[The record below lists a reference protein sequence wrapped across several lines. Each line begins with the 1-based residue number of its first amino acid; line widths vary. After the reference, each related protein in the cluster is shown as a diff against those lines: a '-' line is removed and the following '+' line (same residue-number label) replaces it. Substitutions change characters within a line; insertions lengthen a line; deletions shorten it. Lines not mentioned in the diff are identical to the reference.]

1 MDLILSFDDTGSMSS
16 IRHEVRRNLQDL
28 ATTLFNVI
36 PDIRIGVVIHND
48 YCDGAYCLKYQD
60 LTPEKEKVIAFIN
73 TPAHSGGEGPYACY
87 ENVLEHLNTKF
98 SWESDQKVL
107 VLIGD
112 EPPHAM
118 GWSTYRRDTG
128 QKTLPSQ
135 IDWKKELVKLKT
147 NNVVIYSIQCLSKK
161 YASFFYRE
169 LSGATGGKHLTLA
182 QFSHTPEYITAIA
195 YSRANRLDEY
205 EQSSPVFSTNLA
217 FRNMFSNLRGQ
228 AADAAILG
236 KVDIM
241 GRFQV
246 MNVPVRTRINDFVN
260 QQGIRYVKGR
270 GFYKL
275 VKQETIQ
282 GYKEIILIDKITG
295 ETIPSQQ
302 EARQLLGLPL
312 SGTMDIKPKYVPACQ
327 KYDVYVQS
335 TSYTRQLDSGT
346 QFLYEADLT

>member
-1 MDLILSFDDTGSMSS
+1 MDLVLSFDDTGSMSS
-16 IRHEVRRNLQDL
+16 IRHEVRRKLQDL
-28 ATTLFNVI
+28 TTTLFNVI
-36 PDIRIGVVIHND
+36 PNIRIGIVIHND
-48 YCDGAYCLKYQD
+48 YCDGIHCLRYQD

-87 ENVLEHLNTKF
+87 ENVLQHVNETF

-112 EPPHAM
+112 EPPHVV
-118 GWSTYRRDTG
+118 GYKTFRRDNRQPISTNINWKDEL
-128 QKTLPSQ
+128 QK
-135 IDWKKELVKLKT
+135 LVTK
-147 NNVVIYSIQCLSKK
+147 NIIIYPIQCLGKK
-161 YASFFYRE
+161 YASFFYKE
-169 LSGATGGKHLTLA
+169 LAASTKGKHLTLA

-195 YSRANRLDEY
+195 YSQANRLNEY
-205 EQSSPVFSTNLA
+205 EESSPTFKTNLA
-217 FRNMFSNLRGQ
+217 FRNMFDNLRGR
-228 AADAAILG
+228 AANIATLG

-246 MNVPVRTRINDFVN
+246 MDVPVRTRINDFVN
-260 QQGIRYVKGR
+260 QQGIQYIKGR
-270 GFYKL
+270 GFYNL
-275 VKQETIQ
+275 VKKETVQ

-312 SGTMDIKPKYVPACQ
+312 SGNMDINPRYISACQ
-327 KYDVYVQS
+327 KYNVYIQS
-335 TSYTRQLDSGT
+335 TSYTRQLDAGT